1 MDCVADVF
9 GFGTHFDGES
19 DFSQEVACVDADDR
33 SANDAVCVFVEDEF
47 SEAFSASDAYGATAG
62 NPGNLAT
69 PMLSPFALA
78 SVSVI
83 PIQAISGLV

>member
-1 MDCVADVF
+1 MCVDCVADVF

-62 NPGNLAT
+62 NPGEFGDADVE
-69 PMLSPFALA
+69 SFRF
-78 SVSVI
+78 
-83 PIQAISGLV
+83 GFGFR